1 MRLAFSIPGKPKGKE
16 RPRVAPGQSRPYT
29 PKQTVEAEKA
39 IRALFLEKF
48 PDHQPWTGPV
58 MLRFTAVF
66 EVPKSWPAELR
77 AAALAGE
84 VFAICKPDKD
94 NIEKLIVDAI
104 SEEPKS
110 GRRIAWIDD
119 AQLQGGGVKRYG
131 THERVDVVLE
141 FLADMRKLPPEVI
154 LPRCV
159 FWAIRHLSPGAVV
172 RLIDWLRE
180 ELSRGQEPGRPAA
193 PGGAGTGGTAAAGGD
208 ERLAGGGGRGRDAP
222 PHIADAPR
230 PTAADPAAGLARH
243 AEDEADREPEPADLP
258 DDGW

>member
-1 MRLAFSIPGKPKGKE
+1 MRLTFSIPGKPKGKE

-77 AAALAGE
+77 TAALAGE
-84 VFAICKPDKD
+84 VHAICKPDKD

-104 SEEPKS
+104 SEDAKT

-131 THERVDVVLE
+131 THERVDVTLDFLE
-141 FLADMRKLPPEVI
+141 LPPHLATPGQRRRDAMTPEQRNA
-154 LPRCV
+154 PRKRPSK
-159 FWAIRHLSPGAVV
+159 IKTKSDNGRPLSPLEQ
-172 RLIDWLRE
+172 RI
-180 ELSRGQEPGRPAA
+180 
-193 PGGAGTGGTAAAGGD
+193 AAAL
-208 ERLAGGGGRGRDAP
+208 ERDNRSP
-222 PHIADAPR
+222 PKASK
-230 PTAADPAAGLARH
+230 
-243 AEDEADREPEPADLP
+243 
-258 DDGW
+258 

>member
-39 IRALFLEKF
+39 IRTLFLQQF

-58 MLRFTAVF
+58 MIRFTAVF

-84 VFAICKPDKD
+84 VHAICKPDKD

-104 SEEPKS
+104 SEDPKT

-131 THERVDVVLE
+131 THERVDVVLD
-141 FLADMRKLPPEVI
+141 FLELPAHLATPGQRRRDAMTPEQRNAPRKRPSK
-154 LPRCV
+154 
-159 FWAIRHLSPGAVV
+159 FKTKSGNGHALSPLEQ
-172 RLIDWLRE
+172 RI
-180 ELSRGQEPGRPAA
+180 
-193 PGGAGTGGTAAAGGD
+193 AAAL
-208 ERLAGGGGRGRDAP
+208 ERDSKRSGPRG
-222 PHIADAPR
+222 
-230 PTAADPAAGLARH
+230 
-243 AEDEADREPEPADLP
+243 
-258 DDGW
+258 

>member
-84 VFAICKPDKD
+84 VFAIAKPDKD

-131 THERVDVVLE
+131 THERVDVVLDFME
-141 FLADMRKLPPEVI
+141 LPATHATPGQRRRDAMTPQERNKPRKKPQRNKPKSDNGR
-154 LPRCV
+154 P
-159 FWAIRHLSPGAVV
+159 LSPLEQ
-172 RLIDWLRE
+172 RI
-180 ELSRGQEPGRPAA
+180 
-193 PGGAGTGGTAAAGGD
+193 AAA
-208 ERLAGGGGRGRDAP
+208 
-222 PHIADAPR
+222 
-230 PTAADPAAGLARH
+230 LAR
-243 AEDEADREPEPADLP
+243 DNRSKPR
-258 DDGW
+258 G

>member
-66 EVPKSWPAELR
+66 EVPKSWPAKLR
-77 AAALAGE
+77 EHALAGE
-84 VFAICKPDKD
+84 IYAICKPDKD
-94 NIEKLIVDAI
+94 NIEKLVADAI
-104 SEEPKS
+104 SEDPKT

-119 AQLQGGGVKRYG
+119 SQLIGGGVKRYG

-141 FLADMRKLPPEVI
+141 FIELPPE
-154 LPRCV
+154 LATPGQKRRDAMTPEQRNAPRKRPSKV
-159 FWAIRHLSPGAVV
+159 KTKSDNGRALSPLEQ
-172 RLIDWLRE
+172 RI
-180 ELSRGQEPGRPAA
+180 
-193 PGGAGTGGTAAAGGD
+193 AAALD
-208 ERLAGGGGRGRDAP
+208 RDDRSKPRG
-222 PHIADAPR
+222 
-230 PTAADPAAGLARH
+230 
-243 AEDEADREPEPADLP
+243 
-258 DDGW
+258 